1 MLNARSCFVNIGVW
15 TRCKRFYAA
24 GCRGCA
30 FEHRSKTAWLTIRS
44 STARDRNSMEN
55 KYDGNK
61 SCLNLPEGLILRK
74 TFIDVPSYHEG
85 TRRTKSCPARVC
97 DVNNDLIN
105 ELIVRTRSINK
116 ETDRLILETGMQ
128 IVCGQRMLASLP
140 NRVFHVFHVI
150 RRSENCLS
158 TPFRIQAITDC
169 LSRFFGISA
178 ILLERQIGW
187 LRGGD
192 SGDPL
197 HQCLTVCCKCD
208 SLLQKGIILIECRD
222 QCGIFYVR
230 RDKILKVSLPWLMH
244 FSQNPNNG
252 IEVPMLLTHG
262 RSYPLLCMFSKK
274 RLLSFPEERR
284 EAGYYTFTY
293 AENFLDTPECT
304 TVHVV

>member
-1 MLNARSCFVNIGVW
+1 MIVYLARVCQHYLLDM
-15 TRCKRFYAA
+15 T
-24 GCRGCA
+24 
-30 FEHRSKTAWLTIRS
+30 
-44 STARDRNSMEN
+44 
-55 KYDGNK
+55 
-61 SCLNLPEGLILRK
+61 CLNLPEGLIVRK
-74 TFIDVPSYHEG
+74 TFIDVLSNPGE

-97 DVNNDLIN
+97 DVSNDLIN
-105 ELIVRTRSINK
+105 ELIAWTCSINK
-116 ETDRLILETGMQ
+116 QMDLVILEAGCQ
-128 IVCGQRMLASLP
+128 IVCARRMLQQLP
-140 NRVFHVFHVI
+140 SRVSHVFYVI
-150 RRSENCLS
+150 RRSATCLS
-158 TPFRIQAITDC
+158 IPFRTKAISDC
-169 LSRFFGISA
+169 LGRFFGISA

-208 SLLQKGIILIECRD
+208 NLLQKGIILIECRD

-274 RLLSFPEERR
+274 KTSFLS
-284 EAGYYTFTY
+284 
-293 AENFLDTPECT
+293 
-304 TVHVV
+304 

>member
-1 MLNARSCFVNIGVW
+1 
-15 TRCKRFYAA
+15 
-24 GCRGCA
+24 
-30 FEHRSKTAWLTIRS
+30 
-44 STARDRNSMEN
+44 
-55 KYDGNK
+55 
-61 SCLNLPEGLILRK
+61 
-74 TFIDVPSYHEG
+74 
-85 TRRTKSCPARVC
+85 
-97 DVNNDLIN
+97 
-105 ELIVRTRSINK
+105 
-116 ETDRLILETGMQ
+116 MQ

-208 SLLQKGIILIECRD
+208 NLLQKGIILIECRD

-262 RSYPLLCMFSKK
+262 RSYPLLCMFSK
-274 RLLSFPEERR
+274 RSIPFLPVQQR

-293 AENFLDTPECT
+293 TEDLGTPECT
-304 TVHVV
+304 MVHIV